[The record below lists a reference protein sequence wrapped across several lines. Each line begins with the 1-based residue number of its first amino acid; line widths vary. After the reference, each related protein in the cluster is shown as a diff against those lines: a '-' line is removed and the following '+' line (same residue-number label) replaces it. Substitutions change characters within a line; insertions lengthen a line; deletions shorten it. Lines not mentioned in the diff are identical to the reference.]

1 MVQDNF
7 IEYISFEKR
16 YSQHTILAYSKDL
29 NQFSSFLLEQY
40 NMTDVTQAGHHQIRS
55 WMVFLMDSGLSERSV
70 LRKLSTLKS
79 FYKYLQRSK
88 LIDHNPTLVVISPKT
103 PSRNPGFIEEEK
115 MNNLFDEISFDDDF
129 TGYRDKLILEVFYNT
144 GMRLAELIELKTSDI
159 SFSGSTF
166 KVHGKRNKD
175 RLIPFTKKMEEA
187 LRAYLVMKEH
197 EGIKGEDYLFVT
209 KKGKKLYPKLVYRI
223 VNKYLGMVTTL
234 SKKSPHILRHT
245 FATHMLNNGAD
256 LNAIKEFLGHA
267 SLAATQIYTHNTVEK
282 LKKIYQQAH
291 PRA

>member
-16 YSQHTILAYSKDL
+16 YSHHTIQAYSRDL
-29 NQFSSFLLEQY
+29 TQFSSFLLEQY

-79 FYKYLQRSK
+79 FYKYLQRNK
-88 LIDHNPTLVVISPKT
+88 LIDHNPTLVVIPPKT

-115 MNNLFDEISFDDDF
+115 MNNLFDKISFGDDF
-129 TGYRDKLILEVFYNT
+129 TGCRDKLILEVFYNT

-166 KVHGKRNKD
+166 KVLGKRNKE
-175 RLIPFTKKMEEA
+175 RLIPFTMKMEEA
-187 LRAYLVMKEH
+187 LRAYLGMKKR

-209 KKGKKLYPKLVYRI
+209 EKGRKLYPKLVYRI
-223 VNKYLGMVTTL
+223 VNKYLGLVTTL
-234 SKKSPHILRHT
+234 RKKSPHVLRHT

-267 SLAATQIYTHNTVEK
+267 NLAATQIYTHNTVEK

>member
-16 YSQHTILAYSKDL
+16 YSHHTIQAYSKDL
-29 NQFSSFLLEQY
+29 SQFSSFLLEQY

-79 FYKYLQRSK
+79 FYKYLQRNK

-115 MNNLFDEISFDDDF
+115 MNNLFDKTSFGDDY
-129 TGYRDKLILEVFYNT
+129 TGCRDKLILEVFYNT

-166 KVHGKRNKD
+166 KVLGKRNKE
-175 RLIPFTKKMEEA
+175 RLIPFTKKMEVA
-187 LRAYLVMKEH
+187 LRAYLGMKEH

-209 KKGKKLYPKLVYRI
+209 EKGKKLYPKLVYRI

-234 SKKSPHILRHT
+234 SKKSPHVLRHT

-267 SLAATQIYTHNTVEK
+267 NLAATQIYTHNTVEK

>member
-1 MVQDNF
+1 MVQNNF

-29 NQFSSFLLEQY
+29 SQFSSFLLEQY
-40 NMTDVTQAGHHQIRS
+40 SMTDVTQAGHHQIRS
-55 WMVFLMDSGLSERSV
+55 WIVFLMDSGLSERSV

-88 LIDHNPTLVVISPKT
+88 LIDHNPTLVVIPPKI

-129 TGYRDKLILEVFYNT
+129 TSRRDKLILEVFYNT
-144 GMRLAELIELKTSDI
+144 GMRLAELIELKTYDI
-159 SFSGSTF
+159 SFSDSTF
-166 KVHGKRNKD
+166 KVHGKRNKE

-187 LRAYLVMKEH
+187 LRTYLVMMER

-267 SLAATQIYTHNTVEK
+267 NLAATQIYTHNTVEK